1 MLPALREGAS
11 ALLRDLPELTGCRL
25 CAERTTSQDSPVQG
39 FEVHVDLRFPE
50 RQLVLNRSGTIPKAV
65 LRDAL
70 AAARALAGAD
80 QEHRHRRVAHDVL
93 GVAA

>member
-1 MLPALREGAS
+1 MHEGAA
-11 ALLRDLPELTGCRL
+11 ALARDFPELTACRL
-25 CAERTTSQDSPVQG
+25 CAEGTTTRDSRVQG
-39 FEVHVDLRFPE
+39 FEVHVELRFPE
-50 RQLVLNRSGTIPKAV
+50 RQLILNRSGTIPKAV

-70 AAARALAGAD
+70 AAARALARAH